1 MTENHAT
8 NHATNLDTLKTNHEI
23 LILGGTGKTGRRI
36 AARLPGARVGSR
48 AGTPPFDWTDQATWA
63 PALAGTRAAYLAYYP
78 DVTAPWASDV
88 LGALAERAA
97 RAGVERLVL
106 LSARGLPNARPAERA
121 VREAGT
127 GWTILRASWFC
138 QNFSEEFPAA
148 GIRERGEL
156 VLPAAP
162 DTVEAFVDADDIAD
176 VAVAALTGGG
186 LDGRTL
192 ELTSP
197 RALTLAESV
206 AELGRATGRE
216 IRYRA
221 VSAGAYAAHL
231 TADVGLPTE
240 VAGMLAALF
249 EEALDGRNAAVTG
262 DVAAVL
268 GRPARDFADFAAA
281 TATAWRASPTPA

>member
-1 MTENHAT
+1 MNE
-8 NHATNLDTLKTNHEI
+8 NHEI
-23 LILGGTGKTGRRI
+23 LILGGTGKTGRRV
-36 AARLPGARVGSR
+36 AALLPGARVASR
-48 AGTPPFDWTDQATWA
+48 AGTPPFDWTDRATWA
-63 PALAGTRAAYLAYYP
+63 PVLDGVRAAYLAYYP
-78 DVTAPWASDV
+78 DITAPWAADV
-88 LGALAERAA
+88 LGAFAERAA

-106 LSARGLPNARPAERA
+106 LSARGLPTARPAERA
-121 VREAGT
+121 VCEAGT
-127 GWTILRASWFC
+127 GWTVLRGSWFC

-162 DTVEAFVDADDIAD
+162 DTVEAFVDADDIAE
-176 VAVAALTGGG
+176 VAVAALIEGRLDGRPGGW

-231 TADVGLPTE
+231 TADVGLPNE

-249 EEALDGRNAAVTG
+249 AEALDGRNAAVTD

-268 GRPARDFADFAAA
+268 GRPARDFADFASA
-281 TATAWRASPTPA
+281 TATAWGASPAPAQRTT